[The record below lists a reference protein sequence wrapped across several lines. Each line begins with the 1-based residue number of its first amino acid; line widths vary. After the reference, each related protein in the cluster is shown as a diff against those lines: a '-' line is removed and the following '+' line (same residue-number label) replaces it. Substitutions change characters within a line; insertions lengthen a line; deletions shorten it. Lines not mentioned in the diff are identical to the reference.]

1 MTECVITAL
10 YKFVTLDDYQV
21 IREPLQ
27 SFCSERGI
35 KGTLLLAKEGING
48 TVSGSRMAM
57 DALLDYFK
65 ADARLA
71 DIEYKESHSAD
82 NPFYRMKVKLKK
94 EIVTL
99 GVPGIDPNKT
109 VGQYVTPQDW
119 NELISDPDVVLVDT
133 RNDYEVEI
141 GTFKGAVNPDTTT
154 FRQFPDYV
162 HNNLNLQGHHGVI

>member
-82 NPFYRMKVKLKK
+82 NPFYRMKV
-94 EIVTL
+94 IPCT
-99 GVPGIDPNKT
+99 
-109 VGQYVTPQDW
+109 
-119 NELISDPDVVLVDT
+119 
-133 RNDYEVEI
+133 
-141 GTFKGAVNPDTTT
+141 
-154 FRQFPDYV
+154 
-162 HNNLNLQGHHGVI
+162 QGHHGVI